1 MFNISW
7 TSLLIVCIIVHLHV
21 FCFLSLTHV
30 LHILPLDLDKIQQI
44 VEEERALKEENVK
57 LQRRLQREKQ
67 RREDLTRQLS
77 ESESSL
83 EMEDER

>member
-1 MFNISW
+1 MVDVP
-7 TSLLIVCIIVHLHV
+7 TC
-21 FCFLSLTHV
+21 T
-30 LHILPLDLDKIQQI
+30 DLDKIQQI
-44 VEEERALKEENVK
+44 VEEEKALKEENIR

-67 RREDLTRQLS
+67 RREELTRQLS

>member
-1 MFNISW
+1 MFC
-7 TSLLIVCIIVHLHV
+7 LCVCYSVCPVIDTQCTKHV
-21 FCFLSLTHV
+21 
-30 LHILPLDLDKIQQI
+30 LPLDLDKIQQI
-44 VEEERALKEENVK
+44 VEEEKALKEENVK

-77 ESESSL
+77 ASESSL